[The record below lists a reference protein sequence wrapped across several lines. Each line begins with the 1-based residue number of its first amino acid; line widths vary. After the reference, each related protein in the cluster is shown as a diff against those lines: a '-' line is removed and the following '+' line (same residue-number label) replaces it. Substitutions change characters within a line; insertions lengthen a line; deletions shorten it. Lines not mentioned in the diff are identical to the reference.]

1 MSRKRNISTDISTDT
16 RVAALAEKAG
26 PFAVLA
32 FTWLI
37 PHADDWGRFTA
48 DPMEIKLQ
56 VFPAFNVTTQEIQE
70 ALQAIAEVGLITL
83 YQVNGKQYL
92 SFKNSFYKYQTYIP
106 AAKRRV
112 DKSQYPAPP
121 NINEQRTMPQ
131 NATDYNSVPQSAIE
145 RREMPLSGPS
155 PSLSPTPSPSPSET
169 NMDLD
174 TEIITPGDEKESRGV
189 QGGENPPSPAA
200 SAVFVQPPTHEV
212 ANKPAKSKVQEAYTA
227 EFEHFW
233 AIYPRK
239 LEKRAAYKAWRS
251 RLKEGVKPDDLITAA
266 QNYAKYCRQNGTDER
281 FIKHAS
287 TFLGPSRPYE
297 DYLSPPRA
305 RAEPGQGTDMPL
317 RASPDAIEPKAW
329 DTLRQLARGDEYP

>member
-56 VFPAFNVTTQEIQE
+56 VFPAFNVTTHEIQE

-92 SFKNSFYKYQTYIP
+92 AFRNSFYKYQTYIP
-106 AAKRRV
+106 ATKRRE

-121 NINEQRTMPQ
+121 NINEHRIMPQ

-155 PSLSPTPSPSPSET
+155 PSPSPSET
-169 NMDLD
+169 NVDLD
-174 TEIITPGDEKESRGV
+174 TEIITPGDDKESRGV

-200 SAVFVQPPTHEV
+200 SAVTDQPPHKEC
-212 ANKPAKSKVQEAYTA
+212 NKFAKNKVQEAYTA

-239 LEKRAAYKAWRS
+239 LEKRAAYKSWRA
-251 RLKEGVKPDDLITAA
+251 RLKEGIKPDDLIIAA
-266 QNYAKYCRQNGTDER
+266 LNYAKYCRQNGIDER
-281 FIKHAS
+281 FIKHAA
-287 TFLGPSRPYE
+287 TFLGPSRSYE
-297 DYLSPPRA
+297 DYLSSSKA
-305 RAEPGQGTDMPL
+305 RAEPGQDTGIPL